1 MNEVILITTVYNRKS
16 KRLMEASKRMTLTSG
31 KERSDSDVYL
41 KRKESD
47 DVEQVLF
54 EIDEEES
61 ILHI

>member
-54 EIDEEES
+54 EIDEES